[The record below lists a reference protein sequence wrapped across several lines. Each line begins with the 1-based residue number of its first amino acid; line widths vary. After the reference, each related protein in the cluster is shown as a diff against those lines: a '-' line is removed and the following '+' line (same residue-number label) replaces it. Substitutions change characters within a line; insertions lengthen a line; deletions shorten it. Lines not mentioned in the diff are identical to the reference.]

1 MTVTPD
7 GKCAISGSDDKTLKI
22 WDLNSSTLLRT
33 LEGHTSGVWGSRN
46 TGRAACY
53 LGVMGQDAQSVG
65 FE

>member
-1 MTVTPD
+1 MRHLWLRRQN
-7 GKCAISGSDDKTLKI
+7 AQNMREFNSG
-22 WDLNSSTLLRT
+22 TLLRT